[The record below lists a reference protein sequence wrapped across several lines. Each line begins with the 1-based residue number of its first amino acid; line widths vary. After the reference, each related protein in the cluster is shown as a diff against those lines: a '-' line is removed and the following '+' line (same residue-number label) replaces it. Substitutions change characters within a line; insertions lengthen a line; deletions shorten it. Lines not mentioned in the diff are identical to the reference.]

1 MITAIMPKP
10 SKFTVPTIEYLREY
24 GKTKTWELFVR
35 DEAPRYG
42 VDTAWGTGQLTDYFE
57 TELEAYMTAYKRDI
71 DPLFHLNAQ
80 FRKDAEEFY
89 SRVKVSYKPKP
100 SNMDTKGDSG
110 CEDEHRVTGRLSQ
123 MHGAIPPP
131 FVEELTCHRINRGCN
146 EIVAEYEDAV
156 KQIETNE
163 QFGDFIKVVK
173 NCVVPKDEL
182 ELLRATR
189 WYCCSD
195 ISDELM
201 VQMYRRRSD

>member
-89 SRVKVSYKPKP
+89 SRVKM
-100 SNMDTKGDSG
+100 NIG
-110 CEDEHRVTGRLSQ
+110 
-123 MHGAIPPP
+123 
-131 FVEELTCHRINRGCN
+131 
-146 EIVAEYEDAV
+146 
-156 KQIETNE
+156 
-163 QFGDFIKVVK
+163 
-173 NCVVPKDEL
+173 
-182 ELLRATR
+182 
-189 WYCCSD
+189 
-195 ISDELM
+195 
-201 VQMYRRRSD
+201 